1 MLFNSYIFLF
11 LFLPVCLT
19 GYFILNRLGRPQ
31 LALAFLFGMSLWFYG
46 FFNPSYL
53 TVISSSIVV
62 NYLFYL
68 LSKKVGGKPAA
79 KWLCA
84 MAVVIN
90 LSVLFYFKYFDFFI
104 SNINA
109 LFRTEFLL
117 RNILLP
123 LGISFFTFQQ
133 ISFVVDAFRGEVPD
147 YDFLSYACFVSFF
160 PQLVAGPIVTHDELV
175 PQLMDEK
182 NRRFCFD
189 NFAAGLFIF
198 AIGLSKK
205 VLIADTLGTV
215 VDYCFAAVGDYRFE
229 QINSASAWICG
240 TAFTLQLYFDFSGY
254 SDMAIG
260 LGRMFNVK
268 IPQNFNSPYKA
279 LNIVDFWKRWHLTLT
294 RFFTKYVYIPL
305 GGNRRGKARTYMN
318 IMLVFF
324 LSGLWHGANY
334 TFIVWG
340 LLHGIG
346 NCLTRL
352 TKGFWEKI
360 PRFFGWLFTFLY
372 VMFAYVFFRADNVK
386 DGAYIIAKM
395 LSFTP
400 GPVHGDVLSSFT
412 QPELDLLAAG
422 LRAVGAE
429 QPQLILLCAFL
440 ALCLFLAAVP
450 KNSSERLEGFSHTPA
465 RSLCTALLLV
475 WCIFSFAGVSTFLYF
490 NF

>member
-1 MLFNSYIFLF
+1 MLFNSYIFMF
-11 LFLPVCLT
+11 IFLPLCLA
-19 GYFILNRLGRPQ
+19 GYFLLNRFGFKKT
-31 LALAFLFGMSLWFYG
+31 ALAFLFGMSLWFYG

-53 TVISSSIVV
+53 LVICSSIAV
-62 NYLFYL
+62 NYFFYV
-68 LSKKVGGKPAA
+68 LSKKLKLTKAG

-84 MAVVIN
+84 LAVVLN
-90 LSVLFYFKYFDFFI
+90 LGLLFYFKYFDFFI
-104 SNINA
+104 SNVNA
-109 LFRTEFLL
+109 IFKTEFLL

-182 NRRFCFD
+182 NRRFRFD

-205 VLIADTLGTV
+205 VLIADSLGTV
-215 VDYCFAAVGDYRFE
+215 VDYCFAAVGDYRYE
-229 QINSASAWICG
+229 QINSAAAWISG
-240 TAFTLQLYFDFSGY
+240 IAFTLQLYFDFSGY

-279 LNIVDFWKRWHLTLT
+279 VNIVDFWKRWHLTLT

-305 GGNRRGKARTYMN
+305 GGNRRGTGRTYVN

-346 NCLTRL
+346 NCLTRM
-352 TKGFWEKI
+352 TRGFWEKL

-372 VMFAYVFFRADNVK
+372 VMFAYVFFRADSLK
-386 DGAYIIAKM
+386 DGIYMIGRM
-395 LSFTP
+395 LSFRP
-400 GPVHGDVLSSFT
+400 GPVHADVLASFS
-412 QPELDLLAAG
+412 QPELDVLARGLSALGAG
-422 LRAVGAE
+422 E
-429 QPQLILLCAFL
+429 PKLILLCAFL
-440 ALCLFLAAVP
+440 ALCLFIAATL
-450 KNSSERLEGFSHTPA
+450 KNSSERLESF
-465 RSLCTALLLV
+465 RCTAGRSICTAVLLA